1 MITVK
6 NISARPFMM
15 PGDEDVM
22 KRMLAPGDSK
32 EFEVTPAIYSLV
44 SAYQEAGELV
54 VTSGELVVTSGELV
68 NPDSDADDVT
78 IDELRAEAE
87 ELGVKVDARWKK
99 SRLQQEIEAAKA
111 AS

>member
-15 PGDEDVM
+15 PGEEDVM
-22 KRMLAPGDSK
+22 ERMLAPGDSK

-44 SAYQEAGELV
+44 TAYQEA
-54 VTSGELVVTSGELV
+54 GELVVTSGELV

-78 IDELRAEAE
+78 IDELRADAE
-87 ELGVKVDARWKK
+87 ELSIKVDARWKK

>member
-15 PGDEDVM
+15 PGEEDVM

-44 SAYQEAGELV
+44 SGYQDAGELV
-54 VTSGELVVTSGELV
+54 VTSGKLV
-68 NPDSDADDVT
+68 NPDSDANDVT
-78 IDELRAEAE
+78 IDKLRAEAE
-87 ELGVKVDARWKK
+87 ELGIKVDARWKK
-99 SRLQQEIEAAKA
+99 SRLQQEIEVAKA

>member
-6 NISARPFMM
+6 NISARPFMI
-15 PGDEDVM
+15 PGEEDVM

-44 SAYQEAGELV
+44 SAYQDAGELV
-54 VTSGELVVTSGELV
+54 VISGELK
-68 NPDSDADDVT
+68 NPESDVEDVS
-78 IDELRAEAE
+78 IDGLRAEAE
-87 ELGVKVDARWKK
+87 ELGIKVDARWKK
-99 SRLQQEIEAAKA
+99 SRLQQEIEAVKT

>member
-15 PGDEDVM
+15 PGEEDVM

-54 VTSGELVVTSGELV
+54 VTSGELV
-68 NPDSDADDVT
+68 NPDSDSEDVS

-87 ELGVKVDARWKK
+87 ELGIKVDARWKK

>member
-15 PGDEDVM
+15 PGEEDVM

-54 VTSGELVVTSGELV
+54 VTSGELV

-78 IDELRAEAE
+78 VDELRAEAE
-87 ELGVKVDARWKK
+87 ELGIKVDARWKK
-99 SRLQQEIEAAKA
+99 SRLRQEIEAAKA

>member
-54 VTSGELVVTSGELV
+54 VTSGELV
-68 NPDSDADDVT
+68 NPDSDADDVS

-87 ELGVKVDARWKK
+87 ELGIKVDARWKK

>member
-15 PGDEDVM
+15 PGEEDVM

-44 SAYQEAGELV
+44 NAYQEAGELV
-54 VTSGELVVTSGELV
+54 ITSGELV
-68 NPDSDADDVT
+68 NPDSDADDVS

-87 ELGVKVDARWKK
+87 SLGVVVDKRWKVG
-99 SRLQQEIEAAKA
+99 RLKLEIESARQ
-111 AS
+111 

>member
-15 PGDEDVM
+15 PGEEDVM

-44 SAYQEAGELV
+44 SAYQNAGELV
-54 VTSGELVVTSGELV
+54 VISGELK
-68 NPDSDADDVT
+68 NPESDVEDVS
-78 IDELRAEAE
+78 IDGLRAEAE
-87 ELGVKVDARWKK
+87 ELGIKVDARWKK
-99 SRLQQEIEAAKA
+99 SRLQQEIEAVKT

>member
-15 PGDEDVM
+15 PGEEDVM

-54 VTSGELVVTSGELV
+54 VTSGELV
-68 NPDSDADDVT
+68 NPDSDTDDVT
-78 IDELRAEAE
+78 IDELREEAE
-87 ELGVKVDARWKK
+87 ELGIKVDARWKK

>member
-15 PGDEDVM
+15 PGEEDVM
-22 KRMLAPGDSK
+22 ERMLAPGDSK

-54 VTSGELVVTSGELV
+54 VTSGELV

-78 IDELRAEAE
+78 IDELREEAE
-87 ELGVKVDARWKK
+87 ELGIKVDARWKK

>member
-15 PGDEDVM
+15 PGEEDVM

-54 VTSGELVVTSGELV
+54 VTSGELV

-87 ELGVKVDARWKK
+87 ELGIKVDARWKK
-99 SRLQQEIEAAKA
+99 SRLQQEIEAAKV

>member
-1 MITVK
+1 
-6 NISARPFMM
+6 MM
-15 PGDEDVM
+15 PGEEDVM

-44 SAYQEAGELV
+44 TAYQEAGELV
-54 VTSGELVVTSGELV
+54 VTSGELV
-68 NPDSDADDVT
+68 NPDSDTDEVS

-87 ELGVKVDARWKK
+87 ELGIKVDARWKK

>member
-15 PGDEDVM
+15 PGEEDVM
-22 KRMLAPGDSK
+22 ERMLAPGDSK

-44 SAYQEAGELV
+44 SAYRDA
-54 VTSGELVVTSGELV
+54 GELVVTSGELV
-68 NPDSDADDVT
+68 NPDSDANDVT
-78 IDELRAEAE
+78 IDKLRAEAE
-87 ELGVKVDARWKK
+87 ELGIKVDTRWKK
-99 SRLQQEIEAAKA
+99 SRLQQEIEAVKT

>member
-15 PGDEDVM
+15 PGEEDVM

-54 VTSGELVVTSGELV
+54 VISGELK
-68 NPDSDADDVT
+68 NPESDVEDVT
-78 IDELRAEAE
+78 IDKLRAEAE
-87 ELGVKVDARWKK
+87 ELGIKVDTRWKK

>member
-15 PGDEDVM
+15 PGEEDVM

-44 SAYQEAGELV
+44 SAYQDAGELV
-54 VTSGELVVTSGELV
+54 VISGELV
-68 NPDSDADDVT
+68 NPDSNVEDVS
-78 IDELRAEAE
+78 IDGLRAEAE
-87 ELGVKVDARWKK
+87 ELGIKVDARWKK

>member
-15 PGDEDVM
+15 PGEEDVM

-54 VTSGELVVTSGELV
+54 VTSGELV
-68 NPDSDADDVT
+68 NPDSDADEVS

-87 ELGVKVDARWKK
+87 ELAIKVDARWKK

>member
-15 PGDEDVM
+15 PGEEDVM

-54 VTSGELVVTSGELV
+54 VTSGELV

-78 IDELRAEAE
+78 IDELRTEAE
-87 ELGVKVDARWKK
+87 ELGIKVDARWKK

>member
-6 NISARPFMM
+6 NISARPFMI
-15 PGDEDVM
+15 PGNEDVM

-54 VTSGELVVTSGELV
+54 VTSGELV

-87 ELGVKVDARWKK
+87 ELGIKVDARWKK

>member
-15 PGDEDVM
+15 PGEEDVM
-22 KRMLAPGDSK
+22 ERMLAPGDSK

-54 VTSGELVVTSGELV
+54 VTSGELV

-87 ELGVKVDARWKK
+87 ELGIKVDARWKK

>member
-15 PGDEDVM
+15 PGEEDVM

-44 SAYQEAGELV
+44 SAYQEAGEM
-54 VTSGELVVTSGELV
+54 VVTSGELV
-68 NPDSDADDVT
+68 NPDSDADEVS
-78 IDELRAEAE
+78 IEELRAEAE
-87 ELGVKVDARWKK
+87 ELGIKVDARWKK

>member
-15 PGDEDVM
+15 PGEEDVM
-22 KRMLAPGDSK
+22 ERMLAPGNSK

-44 SAYQEAGELV
+44 NAYQEAGELV
-54 VTSGELVVTSGELV
+54 VISGELK
-68 NPDSDADDVT
+68 NPESDVEDVS
-78 IDELRAEAE
+78 IDGLRAEAE
-87 ELGVKVDARWKK
+87 ELGIKVDARWKK
-99 SRLQQEIEAAKA
+99 SRLQQEIEAVKT

>member
-15 PGDEDVM
+15 PGEEDVM

-54 VTSGELVVTSGELV
+54 VTSGELV
-68 NPDSDADDVT
+68 NPDSDTDDVT

-87 ELGVKVDARWKK
+87 ELGIKVDARWKK

>member
-15 PGDEDVM
+15 PGEEDVM
-22 KRMLAPGDSK
+22 ERMLAPGDSK
-32 EFEVTPAIYSLV
+32 EFKVTPAIYSLV
-44 SAYQEAGELV
+44 SAYQDAGELV
-54 VTSGELVVTSGELV
+54 VISGELK
-68 NPDSDADDVT
+68 NPESDVEDVS
-78 IDELRAEAE
+78 IDGLRAEAE
-87 ELGVKVDARWKK
+87 ELGIKVDARWKK

>member
-1 MITVK
+1 MVTVK

-15 PGDEDVM
+15 PGEEDVM
-22 KRMLAPGDSK
+22 ERMLAPGDSK

-54 VTSGELVVTSGELV
+54 VISGELK
-68 NPDSDADDVT
+68 NPESDVEDVT
-78 IDELRAEAE
+78 IDKLRAEAE
-87 ELGVKVDARWKK
+87 ELGIKVDTRWKK

>member
-6 NISARPFMM
+6 NVSLRAFAF
-15 PGDEDVM
+15 PGKGDIHERVV
-22 KRMLAPGDSK
+22 APGDSK

-54 VTSGELVVTSGELV
+54 VTSGELV

-87 ELGVKVDARWKK
+87 ELGIKVDARWKK

>member
-15 PGDEDVM
+15 PGEEDVM
-22 KRMLAPGDSK
+22 ERMLAPGNSK

-44 SAYQEAGELV
+44 SAYQDAGELV
-54 VTSGELVVTSGELV
+54 VISGELK
-68 NPDSDADDVT
+68 NPESDVEDVS
-78 IDELRAEAE
+78 INGLRAEAE
-87 ELGVKVDARWKK
+87 ELGIKVDARWKK
-99 SRLQQEIEAAKA
+99 SRLQQEIEVAKA

>member
-15 PGDEDVM
+15 PGEEDVM
-22 KRMLAPGDSK
+22 ERMLAPGDSK

-44 SAYQEAGELV
+44 NAYQEAGELV
-54 VTSGELVVTSGELV
+54 VISGELK
-68 NPDSDADDVT
+68 NPESDVEDVS
-78 IDELRAEAE
+78 INGLRAEAE
-87 ELGVKVDARWKK
+87 ELGIKVDARWKK

>member
-54 VTSGELVVTSGELV
+54 VISGELV
-68 NPDSDADDVT
+68 NPDSDAEDVS

-87 ELGVKVDARWKK
+87 ELGIKVDARWKK

>member
-15 PGDEDVM
+15 PGEEDVM

-44 SAYQEAGELV
+44 SAYQDAGELV
-54 VTSGELVVTSGELV
+54 VISGELK
-68 NPDSDADDVT
+68 NPESDVEDVS
-78 IDELRAEAE
+78 IDGLRAEAE
-87 ELGVKVDARWKK
+87 ELGIKVDARWKK

>member
-15 PGDEDVM
+15 PGEEDVM

-54 VTSGELVVTSGELV
+54 VTNGELV

-87 ELGVKVDARWKK
+87 ELGIKVDARWKK

>member
-15 PGDEDVM
+15 PGEEDVM
-22 KRMLAPGDSK
+22 ERMLAPGDSK

-54 VTSGELVVTSGELV
+54 VISGELK
-68 NPDSDADDVT
+68 NPESDVEDVS
-78 IDELRAEAE
+78 IDGLRAEAE
-87 ELGVKVDARWKK
+87 ELGIKVDARWKK
-99 SRLQQEIEAAKA
+99 SRLQQEIEAVKT

>member
-15 PGDEDVM
+15 PGEEDVM

-44 SAYQEAGELV
+44 NAYQEA
-54 VTSGELVVTSGELV
+54 GELVVTSGELV
-68 NPDSDADDVT
+68 NPDSDAEDVS

-87 ELGVKVDARWKK
+87 ELGIKVDARWKK

>member
-15 PGDEDVM
+15 PGEEDVM

-54 VTSGELVVTSGELV
+54 VISGELK
-68 NPDSDADDVT
+68 NPESDVEDVS
-78 IDELRAEAE
+78 INGLRAEAE
-87 ELGVKVDARWKK
+87 ELGIKVDSRWKK
-99 SRLQQEIEAAKA
+99 SRLQQEIEAVKT

>member
-15 PGDEDVM
+15 PGEEDVM

-44 SAYQEAGELV
+44 NAYQEAGELV
-54 VTSGELVVTSGELV
+54 VISGELK
-68 NPDSDADDVT
+68 NPESDVEDVS
-78 IDELRAEAE
+78 INGLRAEAE
-87 ELGVKVDARWKK
+87 ELGIKVDARWKK

>member
-15 PGDEDVM
+15 PGEEDVM

-44 SAYQEAGELV
+44 SAYQEA
-54 VTSGELVVTSGELV
+54 GELVVTSGELV

>member
-15 PGDEDVM
+15 PGEEDVM

-44 SAYQEAGELV
+44 SAYQDAGELV
-54 VTSGELVVTSGELV
+54 VISGELKGPE
-68 NPDSDADDVT
+68 SDVEDVS
-78 IDELRAEAE
+78 IDGLRAEAE
-87 ELGVKVDARWKK
+87 ELGIKVDARWKK
-99 SRLQQEIEAAKA
+99 SRLQQEIEAVKT